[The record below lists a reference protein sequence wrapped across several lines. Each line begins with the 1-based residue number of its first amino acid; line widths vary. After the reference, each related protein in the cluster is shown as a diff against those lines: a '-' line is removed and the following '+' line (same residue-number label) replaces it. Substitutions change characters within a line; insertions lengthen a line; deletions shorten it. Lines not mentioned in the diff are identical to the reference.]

1 MNGQTITLINVHTGD
16 RVQVELI
23 ERGEGNGCKTWTVRH
38 NGRIE
43 TVSTHQGWY
52 ESK

>member
-23 ERGEGNGCKTWTVRH
+23 ERGEGNGCKTWKVRH
-38 NGRIE
+38 NGQIE
-43 TVSTHQGWY
+43 IVSTHQGWY
-52 ESK
+52 EGK